1 MRVVDVEQG
10 SADWFAARLG
20 VPTASCFKDI
30 ITSRGKKAT
39 AFDRYANTL
48 VAERLMGHPP
58 ESFESDWMR
67 RGTELEP
74 QAREFYQFAKDVD
87 VEQVG
92 FCLLD
97 DGSAGASPDGL
108 TPAGGLEIK
117 CPAPHTHVEYLT
129 KGKLPAAYVPQVQGQ
144 MWICERDHWDFLS
157 FHPEMP
163 PLLLRVDRDQ
173 KFIDTLAGLIRE
185 LNERIESSIAT
196 INAHHGEEAA
206 A

>member
-1 MRVVDVEQG
+1 MRRVDCEQH
-10 SADWFAARLG
+10 SEEWFAARLG
-20 VPTASCFKDI
+20 VPTASMFKDI
-30 ITSRGKKAT
+30 ITSQGKKAS

-97 DGSAGASPDGL
+97 NGKAGASPDGL
-108 TPAGGLEIK
+108 TADGGIEIK

-129 KGKLPAAYVPQVQGQ
+129 RGKLPAAYVPQVQGQ
-144 MWICERDHWDFLS
+144 MWVCERDHWDFLS

-163 PLLLRVDRDQ
+163 PLLIRVGRDQ
-173 KFIDTLAGLIRE
+173 KFIDTLSALIDE
-185 LNERIESSIAT
+185 LHEQIEKSLDAIRRI
-196 INAHHGEEAA
+196 AA
-206 A
+206 